1 VKRVAR
7 ILLNV
12 ATVGSLV
19 LCVVVAAAWV
29 RAGYYGR
36 YEGVTFNGRPRG
48 AACGYDLRATPER
61 CPECGA
67 IGANHDGQ
75 ARPLKG

>member
-7 ILLNV
+7 ILLSV

-19 LCVVVAAAWV
+19 LWVAVAAAWV

-36 YEGVTFNGRPRG
+36 Y
-48 AACGYDLRATPER
+48 
-61 CPECGA
+61 
-67 IGANHDGQ
+67 
-75 ARPLKG
+75 